1 MSGDPEG
8 TGGGS
13 AGDFDD
19 TVGTKVGGGAR
30 GDYQSQIEAAEGRGE
45 NVTFERLQQATGDAP
60 ATGGDADQAAAD
72 RAAVQGAIEAASIA
86 GQNRARFNLGS
97 DRVSELANQNRARF
111 GGGSRFD
118 TGPRFPNALTR
129 DEIYNVTTPQ
139 QGALTRDQFL
149 KQADQ
154 TKARFGPRTEVR
166 PATTDFTYDYPETF
180 VSDTPVDFDGGDV
193 GDFSE
198 FLPEEV
204 QQKERERQEEIRKAV
219 EEGRSI
225 PGEVGLRNLLEP
237 FGVAR
242 TILGRFTERDKEFA
256 RQASLPGNQLQTNA
270 QGQITG
276 VFNPRENAVYTPSS
290 VGLFDVSGQEEAAGD
305 LFRMQRQ
312 REEEDRES
320 RGDNQPQTVIPPL
333 IPESAMTAMT
343 APQEPVAQT
352 PFVTGANYQ
361 PRDPVQYSYTGL
373 PTLAPVSLQPSFRA
387 PQQFSP
393 AYGLSSLRR
402 S

>member
-19 TVGTKVGGGAR
+19 TVRLSGDTRPDYESQVEKAARERGGDNYDDKTLSDQA
-30 GDYQSQIEAAEGRGE
+30 S
-45 NVTFERLQQATGDAP
+45 FERAQRATGDRDI
-60 ATGGDADQAAAD
+60 TTNRQQRQALAD
-72 RAAVQGAIEAASIA
+72 RAAVQGAIEAARGA
-86 GQNRARFNLGS
+86 
-97 DRVSELANQNRARF
+97 DRVSQLAARFPNAIPRDQIYNVTAPQQGKLTRNQFLKQPDQTRARF
-111 GGGSRFD
+111 GPG
-118 TGPRFPNALTR
+118 
-129 DEIYNVTTPQ
+129 
-139 QGALTRDQFL
+139 
-149 KQADQ
+149 
-154 TKARFGPRTEVR
+154 TEVR
-166 PATTDFTYDYPETF
+166 PATTDFIYDYPETF
-180 VSDTPVDFDGGDV
+180 APDSPVDFDGGDV

-198 FLPEEV
+198 FLPPDV
-204 QQKERERQEEIRKAV
+204 QDKERERQEEIRKAV
-219 EEGRSI
+219 EEGRPI
-225 PGEVGLRNLLEP
+225 PGEAEVGLSNLLQP
-237 FGVAR
+237 LGVAR
-242 TILGRFTERDKEFA
+242 TIIEDFRNRDKEFA
-256 RQASLPGNQLQTNA
+256 RQANLAGNQLQTND

-276 VFNPRENAVYTPSS
+276 VYNPQENRVYTPSS
-290 VGLFDVSGQEEAAGD
+290 VGLFNIKGQEEAAGD

-312 REEEDRES
+312 RQDEDRES

-333 IPESAMTAMT
+333 IPESAMT

-393 AYGLSSLRR
+393 AYGLSTLRR